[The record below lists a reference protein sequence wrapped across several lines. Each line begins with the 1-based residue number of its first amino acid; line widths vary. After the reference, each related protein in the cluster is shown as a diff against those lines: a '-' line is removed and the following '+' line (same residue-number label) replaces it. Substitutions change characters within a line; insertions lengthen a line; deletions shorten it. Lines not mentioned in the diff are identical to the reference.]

1 MGTIDKGIVW
11 IIVCVCMLMC
21 IISALYIFKKYKEQL
36 YKERKLQTEIMNQ
49 KAEIYRLSQIY
60 EMNEIYKEM
69 VHNTS
74 HYYKVIGEMA
84 VEHQNEEIY
93 NLVKELDESFEKNI
107 VKEYSNYKIL
117 NILLAEKEA
126 KANKSGVRFDAYVE
140 QGTDMDS
147 ISDMD
152 MITMIG
158 NLLDNAV
165 VAAAKKKGE
174 SIVKVRIFMQNE
186 GSNCVVKIVNDYDG
200 KLVIK
205 GQKLI
210 STKIDEGLHGL
221 GVTSVNRV
229 AEKYNGFLRHYIED
243 NQFVAVLILPVIR

>member
-11 IIVCVCMLMC
+11 IIMCVCMLMG

-36 YKERKLQTEIMNQ
+36 YKERELQTEIMNQ

-60 EMNEIYKEM
+60 EMNENYKEM
-69 VHNTS
+69 VHNAS

-84 VEHQNEEIY
+84 AEHQNEEIY

-210 STKIDEGLHGL
+210 STKNDEGLHGL